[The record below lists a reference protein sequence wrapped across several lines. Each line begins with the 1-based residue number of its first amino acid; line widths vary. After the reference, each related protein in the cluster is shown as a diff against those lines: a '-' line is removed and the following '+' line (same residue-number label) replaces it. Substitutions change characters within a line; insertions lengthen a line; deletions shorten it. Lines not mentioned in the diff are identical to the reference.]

1 VLGDGACPYFRE
13 DLVSSNQS
21 TLLNHSA
28 LAFLPGLKDGVLEDA
43 LGIPVRSCTKIGEF
57 LAALENGETTRPER
71 ILFLTLDHPAVDP
84 TLARRIAD
92 ESGGAPL
99 FLTSSTSSVARIL
112 QAERVGAT
120 ALLPHPP
127 DRDSLRR
134 EVLPLIAEV
143 GAIEVPAEKVPGGSP
158 SEDQPIVGSSSP
170 LLDVFRV
177 VARAADSAS
186 PVLITGES
194 GTGKEV
200 VARALHS
207 EGGRR
212 AAPFIAVNCA
222 AIPDTLL
229 EAELFGYEKGAFS
242 GAVARSECRFG
253 RADKGT
259 LFLDEIGEMSLSLQ
273 AKLLRVLE
281 SGEIE
286 RLGSR
291 ETVRVDTR
299 IVAATNRDLRERVV
313 DGRFR
318 EDLLFRLAVVELEI
332 PPLRHRQE
340 DVGALLLHF
349 VARFSLQH
357 GRPVRAL
364 SQAAWEK
371 LLHYL
376 WPGNVRELRNVV
388 DRAVLLARGG
398 VIRSGDLRMGAE
410 APHTSPI
417 DGETGPGYPP
427 TLSLREVEE
436 AHIRAVLRHTDG
448 KMGEAAEI
456 LRIHRNT
463 MTMKVREYGID
474 PASPAD
480 GSEGRG

>member
-1 VLGDGACPYFRE
+1 M
-13 DLVSSNQS
+13 SSNK
-21 TLLNHSA
+21 SA
-28 LAFLPGLKDGVLEDA
+28 PSQFTAVAFLPGLKEGVLEEA
-43 LGIPVRSCTKIGEF
+43 LGIPIQSCAKIGEF
-57 LAALENGETTRPER
+57 LAALEGEPSNRAAR
-71 ILFLTLDHPAVDP
+71 ILLLALDHPAVDP
-84 TLARRIAD
+84 TLAHRIV
-92 ESGGAPL
+92 EENGGAPL

-112 QAERVGAT
+112 QAERAGAT

-127 DRDSLRR
+127 DRDTLRR
-134 EVLPLIAEV
+134 EVLPLISET
-143 GAIEVPAEKVPGGSP
+143 GAIEVPASPAPGGSP
-158 SEDQPIVGSSSP
+158 PGDEPIVGSSSP
-170 LLDVFRV
+170 LLDVFRI

-200 VARALHS
+200 VARALHT
-207 EGGRR
+207 EGVRR

-242 GAVARSECRFG
+242 GAVTRSEGRFG

-259 LFLDEIGEMSLSLQ
+259 LFLDEIGEMSLPLQ

-291 ETVRVDTR
+291 ETLRVDTR

-318 EDLLFRLAVVELEI
+318 EDLLFRLAVVEVEI
-332 PPLRHRQE
+332 PPLRDRQG

-349 VARFSLQH
+349 VSRFSVQH

-364 SQAAWEK
+364 SQSAWEK
-371 LLHYL
+371 LLHYP
-376 WPGNVRELRNVV
+376 WPGNVRELRNVM

-410 APHTSPI
+410 APHTSPV
-417 DGETGPGYPP
+417 DGGVGPGYPP

-436 AHIRAVLRHTDG
+436 AHIRAVLRHSGG

-480 GSEGRG
+480 GSERRG

>member
-1 VLGDGACPYFRE
+1 M
-13 DLVSSNQS
+13 SSRQS
-21 TLLNHSA
+21 GSPSYTGI
-28 LAFLPGLKDGVLEDA
+28 AFLPGVTEGVLEDA
-43 LGIPVRSCTKIGEF
+43 LGIPVQNCAKIGEF
-57 LAALENGETTRPER
+57 LTLLEQGEIGPPPR
-71 ILFLTLDHPAVDP
+71 ILFLTLDHPAIDP
-84 TLARRIAD
+84 TLVRRIA
-92 ESGGAPL
+92 EENRGTPL
-99 FLTSSTSSVARIL
+99 FLTSGTSSVARIL
-112 QAERVGAT
+112 QAERAGAT

-127 DRDSLRR
+127 DQDSLRR
-134 EVLPLIAEV
+134 EVLPLITEVAEV
-143 GAIEVPAEKVPGGSP
+143 EVPKAPVPGSSP
-158 SEDQPIVGSSSP
+158 SGDDLIVGSSSP

-177 VARAADSAS
+177 VARAADSSS

-242 GAVARSECRFG
+242 GAIARSEGRFG

-259 LFLDEIGEMSLSLQ
+259 LFLDEIGELSLSLQ

-291 ETVRVDTR
+291 ETVRVNAR
-299 IVAATNRDLRERVV
+299 IVAATNRDLRERVA

-318 EDLLFRLAVVELEI
+318 EDLLFRLAVVEVEI
-332 PPLRHRQE
+332 PALRDRQE
-340 DVGALLLHF
+340 DIGALLLHF
-349 VARFSLQH
+349 VSRFSIQH
-357 GRPVRAL
+357 GRPVHAMSR
-364 SQAAWEK
+364 AAWEK
-371 LLHYL
+371 LLHYP
-376 WPGNVRELRNVV
+376 WPGNVRELRNVM

-398 VIRSGDLRMGAE
+398 VIRSGDLRLGAG
-410 APHTSPI
+410 APRTSPI
-417 DGETGPGYPP
+417 DGGSGPGYPP

-436 AHIRAVLRHTDG
+436 AHIRAVLRHTGG
-448 KMGEAAEI
+448 KLGEAAEI

-463 MTMKVREYGID
+463 MTMKVREYAID

-480 GSEGRG
+480 VIEGRG